1 MTTIIVSR
9 VTSGYSLTFRGGN
22 FSPCVST
29 LKEFIH
35 AYSRS
40 YEPTTRKWCIDEDAY
55 AQLFQWLD
63 YAHAELGARVE
74 WQTSSDRK
82 REKPPEPPPP
92 PPRQKASDPFAV
104 LHLRE
109 TAPDFLIRAVY
120 KCLSR
125 QLHPDAGGSH
135 EEMVKLNAAYARLAQ
150 GQKAA

>member
-55 AQLFQWLD
+55 DQLFQWLD

-82 REKPPEPPPP
+82 REKPPEPPPAKP
-92 PPRQKASDPFAV
+92 KASDPYTA
-104 LHLRE
+104 LHLLPS
-109 TAPDFLIRAVY
+109 APPEVIKAVY
-120 KCLSR
+120 KVLAMKH
-125 QLHPDAGGSH
+125 HPDHGGS
-135 EEMVKLNAAYARLAQ
+135 EETMKRLNEAYGKLLAA
-150 GQKAA
+150 

>member
-1 MTTIIVSR
+1 MTTIHIGR
-9 VTSGYSLTFRGGN
+9 VYSGYHVTFRGGN

-40 YEPTTRKWCIDEDAY
+40 YEPTTRRWFVDEDAY

-74 WQTSSDRK
+74 WQTPNQRK
-82 REKPPEPPPP
+82 EQPKPS
-92 PPRQKASDPFAV
+92 PRQKASDPFAV

-135 EEMVKLNAAYARLAQ
+135 EDMVKLNAAYAQLAQ

>member
-40 YEPTTRKWCIDEDAY
+40 YEPATRKWVIDEDAY
-55 AQLFQWLD
+55 DQLFQWLD

-74 WQTSSDRK
+74 WQTPSDRK
-82 REKPPEPPPP
+82 REEPPPR
-92 PPRQKASDPFAV
+92 PRQTPGDPYQT
-104 LHLRE
+104 LHLLPS
-109 TAPDFLIRAVY
+109 APAELVKAAYRVMAA
-120 KCLSR
+120 LH
-125 QLHPDAGGSH
+125 HPDHGGDTDA
-135 EEMVKLNAAYARLAQ
+135 MQRINDAYRRLA
-150 GQKAA
+150 A

>member
-9 VTSGYSLTFRGGN
+9 GTSGYSLTFRGGN

-29 LKEFIH
+29 LKEYIH

-40 YEPTTRKWCIDEDAY
+40 YEPATRKWFIDEDAY

-82 REKPPEPPPP
+82 REGPP
-92 PPRQKASDPFAV
+92 PPRQTPGDPYQT
-104 LHLRE
+104 LHLLPS
-109 TAPDFLIRAVY
+109 APPEVVKAAY
-120 KCLSR
+120 KALAMK
-125 QLHPDAGGSH
+125 LHPDHGGDT
-135 EEMVKLNAAYARLAQ
+135 EAMQRINDAYRRLA
-150 GQKAA
+150 A

>member
-40 YEPTTRKWCIDEDAY
+40 YEPTTRKWFINEDAY

-74 WQTSSDRK
+74 WQTPNQRK
-82 REKPPEPPPP
+82 DQPP
-92 PPRQKASDPFAV
+92 PPRPKPVDPYTA
-104 LHLRE
+104 LHLLPS
-109 TAPDFLIRAVY
+109 APAELVKAAYRTLAQIH
-120 KCLSR
+120 
-125 QLHPDAGGSH
+125 HPDRGGDT
-135 EEMVKLNAAYARLAQ
+135 EAMQRINDAYRRLA
-150 GQKAA
+150 A